1 MHDPQRTLESLRALR
16 RERGDTSPFATHTDF
31 LRWADQA
38 APLLAFEPELAEA
51 FKGSASAAT
60 TVRTWKPDKYVPA
73 INNALGT
80 VNRAI
85 TLLENMR
92 PTAAELNEQPTPAGP
107 PKAAEPKV
115 TLKWLLEHA
124 TWQVYTSLLGALAVA
139 FGLGRELGK
148 LETQIQTSNLSK
160 PAPTTTTPTNTMNSS
175 KEPTKLEVK
184 SHIASAPK

>member
-1 MHDPQRTLESLRALR
+1 MHDPQRTLESLKALR
-16 RERGDTSPFATHTDF
+16 HERGDTSPFATHTEF

-51 FKGSASAAT
+51 FKSSASAAT
-60 TVRTWKPDKYVPA
+60 TVRTWKPEKYVPA
-73 INNALGT
+73 INNAIGT

-85 TLLENMR
+85 TLLEHVQ
-92 PTAAELNEQPTPAGP
+92 PTTAAAEELKAPAEVP
-107 PKAAEPKV
+107 NATEPKV
-115 TLKWLLEHA
+115 TLKWLFEHA

-148 LETQIQTSNLSK
+148 LETQIQTSSLSK
-160 PAPTTTTPTNTMNSS
+160 PAPTTTTPTDTMNNS